1 MSGVPTSVGGGVAD
15 VVVIGAGHNAL
26 VAAAYLAAAG
36 LETVVLEERE
46 LVGGNTITEQLT
58 LPGYQHDS
66 CSSAHVLIQS
76 NPLIRDDELGLKSL
90 GLQYVHTDPAVVL
103 PFDDGSSLVVHRDAE
118 RTAIEIARWS
128 ESDAAAFLQLLADW
142 RGGLSAAHSRWN
154 TGTLDPAASKSDAAY
169 AELRAARALDTIRAR
184 FHHQRTIDAMAWLSF
199 ATIQRVDRPGT
210 GILPFSITAGRT
222 SFGWS
227 TPIGGSGALPAA
239 LVRRIEKDGGA
250 VHTGQLVE
258 RILVEDGRAV
268 GVQTA
273 QGDTWRARRA
283 VLSSAHLSQLPTML
297 ADSAVPPVLA
307 RAAASWRSGLS
318 LFAAH
323 FATTGQ
329 LTYPSSSGAVTSV
342 AGGLGSAAGMLAQ
355 YDAFDG
361 GDWDA
366 VDPWLLMVCSTA
378 VDPDRAPDGHGTVKF
393 LTIAPYALSGG
404 RDWAIERER
413 YVQALLAHASRYVG
427 GLDADDV
434 LAQAAESPPDLERR
448 NRHNV
453 GGSCHGGEFLTEAGQ
468 VLVGWPDHR
477 LPVPGLYQTGST
489 THPGGSVA
497 GRSGRNAARLLLTD
511 LGINPSDV
519 MGGE

>member
-1 MSGVPTSVGGGVAD
+1 MSGVPTGGGVAD

-26 VAAAYLAAAG
+26 VAAAYLGAAG
-36 LETVVLEERE
+36 LQTVVLEERE

-103 PFDDGSSLVVHRDAE
+103 PFRDGSSLVVHRDGE
-118 RTAIEIARWS
+118 RTAMEIARWS
-128 ESDAAAFLQLLADW
+128 ESDADSFLQLLDDW
-142 RGGLSAAHSRWN
+142 HGGLSAAHSRWN
-154 TGTLDPAASKSDAAY
+154 TGALDPAASRSDAAY
-169 AELRAARALDTIRAR
+169 AELRAASALDTIRAR
-184 FHHQRTIDAMAWLSF
+184 FHHPRTIDAMAWMSF

-210 GILPFSITAGRT
+210 GILPLAITAGRT

-258 RILVEDGRAV
+258 QILVEGGRAV

-283 VLSSAHLSQLPTML
+283 VLSSAHLTQLPSLL
-297 ADSAVPPVLA
+297 ADSPVPPALA

-323 FATTGQ
+323 FATSGQ
-329 LTYPSSSGAVTSV
+329 LTYPSSAGAVTSV
-342 AGGLGSAAGMLAQ
+342 AGGLGSAAGMHAQ
-355 YDAFDG
+355 YDAFDRG
-361 GDWDA
+361 HWDA
-366 VDPWLLMVCSTA
+366 VDPWLLIVCSTV

-393 LTIAPYALSGG
+393 LTIAPYTLSGG

-413 YVQALLAHASRYVG
+413 YVQALLAHASGYVG
-427 GLDADDV
+427 GLDADSV

-453 GGSCHGGEFLTEAGQ
+453 GGSCHGGEFRTEAGE
-468 VLVGWPDHR
+468 VMAGWPEHR

-511 LGINPSDV
+511 LGINPGDV